1 MKWGLMLV
9 FRLQVF
15 HDFEMGGNVMSKVA
29 RTVWAGSLCL
39 IIGQGTT
46 FAQTSNLA
54 YQVANLVEDIRL
66 LEESIRSMRLEVDNM
81 RRENNQLRQQVG
93 SYETRI
99 DSSMGQLATVGQ
111 LNQAIAT
118 AIASLEQRDEKMK
131 SEILLQV
138 TQQITSFADSV
149 KKSLG
154 SLPPVPAKPDPDVLT
169 SFHDNFPKTG
179 TTYTVRSG
187 DTISGIATK
196 FGSTR
201 DWIQNANQISHPK
214 YLQVG
219 RTLFIPHE

>member
-1 MKWGLMLV
+1 MLV
-9 FRLQVF
+9 FRPHFF
-15 HDFEMGGNVMSKVA
+15 HDFEMGGIVNSKLA
-29 RTVWAGSLCL
+29 RTVWVGFLCL
-39 IIGQGTT
+39 FLGQGSV

-54 YQVANLVEDIRL
+54 YQVANLVEDIRI
-66 LEESIRSMRLEVDNM
+66 LEESIRSMRVEVDNM

-111 LNQAIAT
+111 LNQAIAK
-118 AIASLEQRDEKMK
+118 AVASLELRDEKMK
-131 SEILLQV
+131 SEIVLQV
-138 TQQITSFADSV
+138 TEQITSFADSI
-149 KKSLG
+149 KRSIGGLPA
-154 SLPPVPAKPDPDVLT
+154 PPVKPDPDVLT

-187 DTISGIATK
+187 DTISGIASK

-201 DWIQNANQISHPK
+201 DWIQNANEISHPK

-219 RTLFIPHE
+219 RTLFIPHQ

>member
-1 MKWGLMLV
+1 MLV
-9 FRLQVF
+9 FRTHFF
-15 HDFEMGGNVMSKVA
+15 HHFEMGGIVNCKLA
-29 RTVWAGSLCL
+29 RIVWAGFLSLL
-39 IIGQGTT
+39 FGQVSI

-54 YQVANLVEDIRL
+54 YQVANLVEDIRI
-66 LEESIRSMRLEVDNM
+66 LEESIRSMRVEVDSM

-93 SYETRI
+93 TYETRI

-111 LNQAIAT
+111 LNQAIAKAVT
-118 AIASLEQRDEKMK
+118 SLELRDEKMK
-131 SEILLQV
+131 SEIVLQV
-138 TQQITSFADSV
+138 TEQIKGFADSV
-149 KKSLG
+149 KKSIG
-154 SLPPVPAKPDPDVLT
+154 GLPPPPVKPDPDVLT

-201 DWIQNANQISHPK
+201 DWIQNANEISHPK

-219 RTLFIPHE
+219 RTLFIPHQ

>member
-1 MKWGLMLV
+1 MLV
-9 FRLQVF
+9 FRTHFF
-15 HDFEMGGNVMSKVA
+15 HHFEMGGIVNGKLA
-29 RTVWAGSLCL
+29 RIVWAGFLSLL
-39 IIGQGTT
+39 FGHFSV

-54 YQVANLVEDIRL
+54 YQVANLVEDIRI
-66 LEESIRSMRLEVDNM
+66 LEESIRSMRVEVDSM

-93 SYETRI
+93 TYETRI

-111 LNQAIAT
+111 LNQAIAKAVT
-118 AIASLEQRDEKMK
+118 SLELRDEKMK
-131 SEILLQV
+131 SEIVLQV
-138 TQQITSFADSV
+138 TEQITSFVDSV
-149 KKSLG
+149 KKSIG
-154 SLPPVPAKPDPDVLT
+154 GLPPLQVKPDPDVLT

-201 DWIQNANQISHPK
+201 DWIQNANEISHPK

-219 RTLFIPHE
+219 RTLFIPHQ

>member
-1 MKWGLMLV
+1 MLV
-9 FRLQVF
+9 FRSQVF
-15 HDFEMGGNVMSKVA
+15 HDFKMGGNGISKAA
-29 RTVWAGSLCL
+29 RTVWAGFLCL
-39 IIGQGTT
+39 FLAQGTI

-54 YQVANLVEDIRL
+54 YQVANLVEDMRL
-66 LEESIRSMRLEVDNM
+66 LEESIRSMRLEVDNV
-81 RRENNQLRQQVG
+81 RRENNQLRQQIG
-93 SYETRI
+93 SYESRI
-99 DSSMGQLATVGQ
+99 DSSMNQLATVGQ

-118 AIASLEQRDEKMK
+118 AVASLEQRDEKMK

-154 SLPPVPAKPDPDVLT
+154 SLPPAPVKKDPDVLT

-179 TTYTVRSG
+179 TVYKVRSG
-187 DTISGIATK
+187 DTISGIAAK

-219 RTLFIPHE
+219 RDLFIPHE